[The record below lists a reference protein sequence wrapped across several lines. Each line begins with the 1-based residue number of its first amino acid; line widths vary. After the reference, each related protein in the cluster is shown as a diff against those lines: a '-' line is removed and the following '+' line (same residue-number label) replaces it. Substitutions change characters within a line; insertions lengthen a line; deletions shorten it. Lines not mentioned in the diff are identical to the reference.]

1 LVSLEETSRWI
12 RVVRKP
18 EEIAKENSGISF
30 MDVRRQE
37 PPKKSANDP
46 FKGTVVAALYL

>member
-1 LVSLEETSRWI
+1 
-12 RVVRKP
+12 VVGFSGGNLQMDKGVRRP

-37 PPKKSANDP
+37 PPKRNASEPLKTP
-46 FKGTVVAALYL
+46 W